1 MGMSN
6 KNSAH
11 SDDLKFEVVKMC
23 SGSES
28 EKFSGIEND
37 KENRIDQE
45 KGHSV
50 QDSKGRCSHSQQ
62 LQTNR
67 GNEGHCRRGCSDPPQ
82 KNSTNLVVFNGSVF
96 NKS

>member
-1 MGMSN
+1 
-6 KNSAH
+6 
-11 SDDLKFEVVKMC
+11 MC

-67 GNEGHCRRGCSDPPQ
+67 GNEGHCRRAVQIRLKKKLYRICSFSMDP
-82 KNSTNLVVFNGSVF
+82 SLINLN
-96 NKS
+96 NYIIQ